1 MQPGEI
7 SEPIKRQNTIL
18 FLKLIES
25 RISKVR
31 NVDTEELKNNLISQ
45 KKNELFN
52 LYSRSH
58 LSKLKNNI
66 LIEYK

>member
-45 KKNELFN
+45 KKMNYLI
-52 LYSRSH
+52 Y
-58 LSKLKNNI
+58 I
-66 LIEYK
+66 LVVTFQT